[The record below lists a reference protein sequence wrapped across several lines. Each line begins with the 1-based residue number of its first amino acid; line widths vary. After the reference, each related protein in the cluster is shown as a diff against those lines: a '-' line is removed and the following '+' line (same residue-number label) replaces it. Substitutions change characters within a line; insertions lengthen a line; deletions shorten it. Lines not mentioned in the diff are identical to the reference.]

1 MSTVP
6 VPVVWTVPVTWSL
19 ASLYHVNFI
28 LGFLSVC
35 AEGGGGGGG
44 DFPRLKLG
52 IESSLFKV
60 GIKAPRP
67 HLFSLQLVPVLDPDV
82 CWGGGP
88 GGGGGDQRT

>member
-44 DFPRLKLG
+44 GFPSAKVGYRKLALQG
-52 IESSLFKV
+52 WNKGTPGPTSFHFSLF
-60 GIKAPRP
+60 
-67 HLFSLQLVPVLDPDV
+67 LS
-82 CWGGGP
+82 
-88 GGGGGDQRT
+88 